1 MGVSTPIKTLRIFNS
16 IRNSGVFTWN
26 NRVLLVEV
34 VALFDDRM
42 TSRNLTPTQ
51 ESVLE
56 TIEAEDI
63 DFLRLQFTDILGVVK
78 NVSVPARQ
86 TEKAFRE
93 GIYFDGSSIEGFVR
107 IQESDMRLIP
117 DPATFAILPWRTNDQ
132 SAAARMICDVVD
144 TSTGE
149 PFAGDPRHVLK
160 GALDRATEMGYAV
173 NAAPE
178 PEFFLFEEDEDGRA
192 TTRTND
198 VGGYF
203 DVAPKDLAS
212 DVRRDIIYGLE
223 SMDFEIEASHHEVAE
238 GQHEI
243 NFEYDDALATA
254 DNVATFRTV
263 VRAIAA
269 QHDLHATFM
278 PKPIAEI
285 NGSGMH
291 THISLFTEDGENAF
305 HDGDDEFDLSGT
317 AHAFLAGVLDHAPAI
332 TAIANPTVNSYKRLV
347 PGYEAPVYVAWSDR
361 NRSALIRKP
370 AARVPA
376 ASRVELRSP
385 DPSCNPYLAL
395 AVIIQAGLDGIERG
409 LEAPAPV
416 RENIYEFDENRR
428 AEYGIETLPANLG
441 EAVDAL
447 EADPVVTGALGEH
460 VVDKF
465 VEAKRR
471 EFADYCISVS
481 EWELDRYL
489 ETF

>member
-1 MGVSTPIKTLRIFNS
+1 
-16 IRNSGVFTWN
+16 
-26 NRVLLVEV
+26 
-34 VALFDDRM
+34 M
-42 TSRNLTPTQ
+42 TNGNLTAT
-51 ESVLE
+51 EEEVLDE
-56 TIEAEDI
+56 IEEEDI
-63 DFLRLQFTDILGVVK
+63 DFLRLQFTDILGTVK

-86 TEKAFRE
+86 AEKAFSE

-107 IQESDMRLIP
+107 IQESDMRLVP
-117 DPATFAILPWRTNDQ
+117 DPATFAVLPWRNTPEHA
-132 SAAARMICDVVD
+132 SARMICDVIN
-144 TSTGE
+144 TTTGE
-149 PFAGDPRHVLK
+149 PFEGDPRYVLK
-160 GALDRATEMGYAV
+160 QALERAEDLGYTV

-192 TTRTND
+192 TTKTSD
-198 VGGYF
+198 AGGYF

-223 SMDFEIEASHHEVAE
+223 DMGFEIEASHHEVAQ

-243 NFEYDDALATA
+243 NFEYDDALTTA
-254 DNVATFRTV
+254 DNVGTFRTV

-278 PKPIAEI
+278 PKPIPKI

-305 HDGDDEFDLSGT
+305 HDGDDEFDLSEEAKQFT
-317 AHAFLAGVLDHAPAI
+317 AGILEHAEALAAV
-332 TAIANPTVNSYKRLV
+332 TNPTVNSYKRLV

-376 ASRVELRSP
+376 ASRIEARFP
-385 DPSCNPYLAL
+385 DPSCNPYLAFAAL
-395 AVIIQAGLDGIERG
+395 IHAGLDGIEKG
-409 LEAPAPV
+409 LDCPDPV
-416 RENIYEFDENRR
+416 RENIYEFDEEKRE
-428 AEYGIETLPANLG
+428 EYGINTLPENLG

-447 EADPVVTGALGEH
+447 EEDEDIYNALGEH
-460 VVDKF
+460 IGEKF
-465 VEAKRR
+465 VEAKRQ
-471 EFADYCISVS
+471 EYKEYLVEVS

-489 ETF
+489 EKF

>member
-1 MGVSTPIKTLRIFNS
+1 
-16 IRNSGVFTWN
+16 
-26 NRVLLVEV
+26 
-34 VALFDDRM
+34 M
-42 TSRNLTPTQ
+42 TTGNLTSAEET
-51 ESVLE
+51 VLE
-56 TIEAEDI
+56 TIEDEDI

-86 TEKAFRE
+86 AEKAFRE

-117 DPATFAILPWRTNDQ
+117 DPNTFAILPWRTNEHG
-132 SAAARMICDVVD
+132 AAARMICDVVD
-144 TSTGE
+144 TTSGE
-149 PFAGDPRHVLK
+149 PFAGDPRTVLK
-160 GALDRATEMGYAV
+160 QAIDRANEMGYTV

-178 PEFFLFEEDEDGRA
+178 PEFFLFEEDEEGRA
-192 TTRTND
+192 TTQTND
-198 VGGYF
+198 AGGYF

-223 SMDFEIEASHHEVAE
+223 SMGFEIEASHHEVAR

-243 NFEYDDALATA
+243 NFEYDDAISTA

-278 PKPIAEI
+278 PKPIAKV

-291 THISLFTEDGENAF
+291 MHVSLFTEDGENAF
-305 HDGDDEFDLSGT
+305 HDGDDEFDLSET
-317 AHAFLAGVLDHAPAI
+317 AHAFLEGVLEHAPAI
-332 TAIANPTVNSYKRLV
+332 TAVANPTVNSYKRLV

-376 ASRVELRSP
+376 ASRIELRSP

-395 AVIIQAGLDGIERG
+395 AAIIQAGLDGIERN
-409 LEAPAPV
+409 LEARDPV
-416 RENIYEFDENRR
+416 RENIYEFDEAKR
-428 AEYGIETLPANLG
+428 AEYGIDTLPSNLG
-441 EAVDAL
+441 EAIDAF
-447 EADPVVTGALGEH
+447 EADEVVQSALGEH
-460 VVDKF
+460 VSEKF
-465 VEAKRR
+465 AEAKRQ
-471 EFADYCISVS
+471 EFEDYLVDVS
-481 EWELDRYL
+481 QWELDRYL